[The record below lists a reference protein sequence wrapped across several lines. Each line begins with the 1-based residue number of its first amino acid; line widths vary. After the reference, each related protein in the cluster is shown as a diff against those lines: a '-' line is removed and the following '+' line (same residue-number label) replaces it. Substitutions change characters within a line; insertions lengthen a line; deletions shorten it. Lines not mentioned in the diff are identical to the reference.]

1 MQQCGAWVAPSTLL
15 NPDVP
20 LPATGFDPA
29 LQGRVAPERSVR
41 CLMYRMRRASIPC
54 MVSELWRLEQARI
67 AEERRVGELLT
78 KAIAGREIT
87 RLLFAVAASQDM
99 VPPRNG
105 QMPRPP
111 ELTRQMPTK

>member
-1 MQQCGAWVAPSTLL
+1 MA
-15 NPDVP
+15 
-20 LPATGFDPA
+20 
-29 LQGRVAPERSVR
+29 
-41 CLMYRMRRASIPC
+41 
-54 MVSELWRLEQARI
+54 SELWRLEHARI
-67 AEERRVGELLT
+67 AEERRVDELLT

-111 ELTRQMPTK
+111 ELTRQMPTKYIVISNRSLFAKAEVTPGLAARAEVRGHSVH